1 MFHTKLITD
10 KLLRLF
16 FFNIIWYHWVA
27 VKMWAPAHSL
37 TRSRAHIMR
46 CVCVKYL
53 LIHWLVSAA
62 ASSSSSVF
70 FILFLYFSSQWHD
83 VWAPMHAV
91 LAKRWIVVVN
101 TMPSHYTQSCFRS
114 SAQRFRGFFSIF
126 FVTFSLSVSLSLGC
140 CLMCVVPFF
149 PSTSLK
155 YYITWLLLPITR
167 TTIVSVST
175 MFALHILLKH
185 LILRSQSYF
194 FSLVVLSSHCCC
206 CCCYPHSRFN
216 VLLLILIFTSTNIH
230 THTHKRIRRMQSI
243 HPFYCCCFFIF
254 VWFVFFVL
262 SSLYSH
268 SIYGNIIIVHRWT
281 KEKRSIH

>member
-62 ASSSSSVF
+62 ASSSSVF

-91 LAKRWIVVVN
+91 LAERWIVVVN

-194 FSLVVLSSHCCC
+194 FFSLFSAHIVVVVVVILILVSMCCC
-206 CCCYPHSRFN
+206 
-216 VLLLILIFTSTNIH
+216 
-230 THTHKRIRRMQSI
+230 
-243 HPFYCCCFFIF
+243 
-254 VWFVFFVL
+254 
-262 SSLYSH
+262 
-268 SIYGNIIIVHRWT
+268 
-281 KEKRSIH
+281 

>member
-91 LAKRWIVVVN
+91 LAERWIVVVN

-126 FVTFSLSVSLSLGC
+126 FVTFSLSVSLSRLLFNVC
-140 CLMCVVPFF
+140 CAFFSINVAQILHYMVTVAHYTHNHRVRFNNVCTAYTFEASHSSISKLFFFSRCSQLTLLLLLSSFSFQCVVVN
-149 PSTSLK
+149 S
-155 YYITWLLLPITR
+155 
-167 TTIVSVST
+167 
-175 MFALHILLKH
+175 HIH
-185 LILRSQSYF
+185 
-194 FSLVVLSSHCCC
+194 
-206 CCCYPHSRFN
+206 FN
-216 VLLLILIFTSTNIH
+216 
-230 THTHKRIRRMQSI
+230 
-243 HPFYCCCFFIF
+243 
-254 VWFVFFVL
+254 
-262 SSLYSH
+262 
-268 SIYGNIIIVHRWT
+268 
-281 KEKRSIH
+281 